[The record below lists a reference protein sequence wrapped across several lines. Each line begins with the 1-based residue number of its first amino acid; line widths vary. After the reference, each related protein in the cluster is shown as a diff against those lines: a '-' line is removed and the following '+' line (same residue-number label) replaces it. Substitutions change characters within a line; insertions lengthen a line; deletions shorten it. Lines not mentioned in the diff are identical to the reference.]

1 MLLISCS
8 FVIFAAFSCLVRLPT
23 TFMKV
28 LVYTEDRES
37 IKELIVFIF
46 H

>member
-8 FVIFAAFSCLVRLPT
+8 FVIFAAFSCLVRT
-23 TFMKV
+23 YYV
-28 LVYTEDRES
+28 YESAVYTEDRES
-37 IKELIVFIF
+37 IKELIVFSF